1 LSQQSSNPNQSALTT
16 AAIAAAYSLNQAQQ
30 QQQQQQNHHHQ
41 QQQQQQHQQ
50 HLQQTAQVLNGHAN
64 GLSQGN
70 TINGMP
76 PPQAVNGNA
85 IQTHN
90 GAMLLPFLQNL
101 SDDVRH
107 VYFVKFFFFSFVFF
121 SS

>member
-1 LSQQSSNPNQSALTT
+1 MLSSPGLPADVLSHTGGQGLGPVGSSPV
-16 AAIAAAYSLNQAQQ
+16 QQ
-30 QQQQQQNHHHQ
+30 QQQQQQQ
-41 QQQQQQHQQ
+41 QQ

-107 VYFVKFFFFSFVFF
+107 V
-121 SS
+121 